1 MDTFP
6 HAAELLLET
15 RSPVVIATGPELRT
29 VHNEAFALLMP
40 DVGSPPG
47 DGAPLRELSPELW
60 ERASPLIMQTMLGGQ
75 SSALSDQLFCLCRNG
90 YADETYLT
98 ICCDPVFDG
107 ERAIVGT
114 RITLA
119 ETTERVVGARRRR
132 ALREVAAA
140 GADARSAD
148 DACHRV
154 AEAMTRHSSDI
165 PFALIYLVNA
175 ERTAARLAATAGL
188 RPGAPA
194 SPLTVNL
201 QSVRQDRGWPISAAF
216 VAKSPLVVDDVL
228 ARFGSLPAGDW
239 PFAPQRTIV
248 AALTSP
254 GRSQPDAVLIIGV
267 SARHTLDEWYL
278 DFTDLLTKHIA
289 AAIAGGRLREEKE
302 RMAVS
307 RAKRRARVR
316 AMKERFAG
324 MLEERTRLARE
335 IHDTLLQGV
344 TGISLNLQAVL
355 PQLRSS
361 PACAVEALERI
372 TELAIRT
379 SREARLAVWDIR
391 PQALNERELVR
402 AVESAA
408 RLALGDATVTLR
420 VSTIGRG
427 RRLGA
432 DVQSVLLRVVQEAVA
447 NVVRHAGART
457 IRISL
462 AFGEE
467 RLRLRIADDGRGFIV
482 KRDFR
487 SYSGHWGLVGMR
499 ERAEQIGALF
509 SIRSAP
515 GRGTA
520 ITLDVPLAARKSG
533 QAA

>member
-40 DVGSPPG
+40 DAGSPPG

-60 ERASPLIMQTMLGGQ
+60 ERASPLIMQSMLGGQ
-75 SSALSDQLFCLCRNG
+75 SSALPDQLFCLCRNG

-201 QSVRQDRGWPISAAF
+201 QSVRQDRG
-216 VAKSPLVVDDVL
+216 
-228 ARFGSLPAGDW
+228 
-239 PFAPQRTIV
+239 
-248 AALTSP
+248 
-254 GRSQPDAVLIIGV
+254 
-267 SARHTLDEWYL
+267 
-278 DFTDLLTKHIA
+278 
-289 AAIAGGRLREEKE
+289 
-302 RMAVS
+302 
-307 RAKRRARVR
+307 
-316 AMKERFAG
+316 
-324 MLEERTRLARE
+324 
-335 IHDTLLQGV
+335 
-344 TGISLNLQAVL
+344 
-355 PQLRSS
+355 
-361 PACAVEALERI
+361 
-372 TELAIRT
+372 
-379 SREARLAVWDIR
+379 
-391 PQALNERELVR
+391 
-402 AVESAA
+402 
-408 RLALGDATVTLR
+408 
-420 VSTIGRG
+420 
-427 RRLGA
+427 
-432 DVQSVLLRVVQEAVA
+432 
-447 NVVRHAGART
+447 
-457 IRISL
+457 
-462 AFGEE
+462 
-467 RLRLRIADDGRGFIV
+467 
-482 KRDFR
+482 
-487 SYSGHWGLVGMR
+487 
-499 ERAEQIGALF
+499 
-509 SIRSAP
+509 
-515 GRGTA
+515 
-520 ITLDVPLAARKSG
+520 
-533 QAA
+533 